1 MDVIRWKSPFSAL
14 YLSLDTAAWKHART
28 VGIPRLGRLGTTTHC
43 RNGRVLQHRGRH
55 PGVVC
60 MGSLLPAGKKQ
71 ARVEIPGILL
81 EIESS
86 DVVVAAL
93 DTVVDAVVNDGY
105 VTGVIVKETPGAGAG
120 ELYAA
125 VVAVNNAIGSSVP
138 VMVEDRSD
146 VAEAAG
152 AAGVMV
158 SATGLPIVVA
168 KGRLGQGALVGK
180 MATRGDEAVQA
191 AFEGAGL
198 LVMDVGDQCD
208 ETLLVELVNDA
219 RKQVSASSIPV
230 MGRIVDGD
238 AMERLFSPS
247 AASSARST
255 LSQMDGVVINLK
267 EYTKWNAV
275 GGYEAGFGKVLKSYL
290 VPAGSDSSPTVDASS
305 SGDIAQ
311 VSDVLSISRENLIGK
326 QKEFLTGLVGFIED
340 ACPAL
345 EEVSLLKDSVK
356 QLDELFLVVIVGEFN
371 SGKSAVVNAMLG
383 GSIVPE
389 GILPTTN
396 EITVIK
402 WADVEHGEEERV
414 EQDADGLFVRYN
426 GAELLKEINIVDTP
440 GTNVILERQQRLT
453 EEFIP
458 RADLVLFVLSADRP
472 FTDSEVKFLQYVRQ
486 WGKKVVFVVNKVDL
500 LSNGDEIQEVVEFVE
515 NNAKRLLGV
524 EGAKVIPVSAK
535 RATQAKMECRYA
547 LGDTGAGILTPGE
560 KEYLSTSQQWK
571 SSRFENLES
580 HVRDFL
586 LGGTNGDGT
595 SQSLTLKLQTPLF
608 VAEALMDACKTQ
620 LESELAVLK
629 QDEESVAMVANQLK
643 LFRDEMG
650 KEAKVQKA
658 EITQQTDRMMDM
670 ISGVIDDVMQVS
682 NWKALM
688 PYLDKNASNTTAA
701 AGVLY
706 KQDISKDA
714 LKRINAIIE
723 EHREW
728 LRVNCGRVED
738 NYSQF
743 VSDRM
748 AAYEIHPEES
758 KTESSQGDRFLA
770 RFEMKD
776 ISDIVE
782 SEVKMA
788 VTSSVNTAAS
798 ATGLGLVLTT
808 VLPNT
813 LEDLLAVGLS
823 AAIGYTSLLNIPV
836 RRMEAKKKVKAHVV
850 ALVQSIH
857 DAMDKEREQAIEHC
871 ATSVTRMVDPLDRKL
886 QAEIARVQRD
896 IDTLEGVYTPTIEEI
911 RKEI

>member
-1 MDVIRWKSPFSAL
+1 MRPQCVSCPLSGYSPFHPVKTRHSQERVFVNTKNVV
-14 YLSLDTAAWKHART
+14 SS
-28 VGIPRLGRLGTTTHC
+28 GSPGMLG
-43 RNGRVLQHRGRH
+43 QKKIHRGGNPSR
-55 PGVVC
+55 VVC
-60 MGSLLPAGKKQ
+60 QSSLLPAGKKQ
-71 ARVEIPGILL
+71 SRVEIPGIIL
-81 EIESS
+81 EVESS
-86 DVVVAAL
+86 IVMERGGAVEDVVK
-93 DTVVDAVVNDGY
+93 DGY

-125 VVAVNNAIGSSVP
+125 VVALQDAVGSSVS
-138 VMVEDRSD
+138 VLVEDRSD

-152 AAGVMV
+152 ASGVMV

-180 MATRGDEAVQA
+180 VATGGKDATQA

-198 LVMDVGDQCD
+198 VVMDVEESCD
-208 ETLLVELVNDA
+208 TMMESILAELVEEA

-230 MGRIVDGD
+230 MGRIVDGKV
-238 AMERLFSPS
+238 MERLFSGN
-247 AASSARST
+247 ADVGQTQRL
-255 LSQMDGVVINLK
+255 LSNMDGVVMNFI
-267 EYTKWNAV
+267 E
-275 GGYEAGFGKVLKSYL
+275 YEAWKQDKDGFGNVVKSYL
-290 VPAGSDSSPTVDASS
+290 TSAGLPASSPPSDATEE
-305 SGDIAQ
+305 IAQ
-311 VSDVLSISRENLIGK
+311 VSDVLSASRENVIAR
-326 QKEFLTGLVGFIED
+326 QKDFLTGLIGFIEES
-340 ACPAL
+340 CPL
-345 EEVSLLKDSVK
+345 LDEVSLLRDSVK

-371 SGKSAVVNAMLG
+371 SGKSAVVNALLG
-383 GSIVPE
+383 NNIVPE

-402 WADVEHGEEERV
+402 YADVEHGEEERV
-414 EQDADGLFVRYN
+414 EQDGDGLFVRYT

-500 LSNGDEIQEVVEFVE
+500 LSNNDEIQEVVEFVE

-524 EGAKVIPVSAK
+524 EGAKAIPVSAK
-535 RATQAKMECRYA
+535 RATQAKIECRYA

-560 KEYLSTSQQWK
+560 REYLSTSQQWK
-571 SSRFENLES
+571 SSRFESLES

-586 LGGTNGDGT
+586 LGSTADSGT
-595 SQSLTLKLQTPLF
+595 SQSLKLKLQTPLF
-608 VAEALMDACKTQ
+608 VAEALMDASKTQ

-629 QDEESVAMVANQLK
+629 RDEESVKMVSKQLK
-643 LFRDEMG
+643 MFRDEMS

-658 EITQQTDRMMDM
+658 EIIQQSDRMTDM
-670 ISGVIDDVMQVS
+670 ISGVIDDVMQIS
-682 NWKALM
+682 NWKALI

-714 LKRINAIIE
+714 LKRINSVID

-728 LRVNCGRVED
+728 LRVNCGRVEE
-738 NYSQF
+738 NYKQF
-743 VSDRM
+743 VQDRM
-748 AAYEIHPEES
+748 AVYDITLEEPPRHAS
-758 KTESSQGDRFLA
+758 AGESFQAHVD
-770 RFEMKD
+770 MKE

-782 SEVKMA
+782 AEVQVA

-808 VLPNT
+808 VLPST

-836 RRMEAKKKVKAHVV
+836 RRMEAKKKVKTLIS

-857 DAMDKEREQAIEHC
+857 DAMDTEREQAIQRCE
-871 ATSVTRMVDPLDRKL
+871 ASVTSMMDPLDRSIT
-886 QAEIARVQRD
+886 AEITR
-896 IDTLEGVYTPTIEEI
+896 LEGNLNIMETRYTRGLEEI